1 VIAAALPARKAAP
14 LPETEEAAP
23 AATPAGTAK
32 TAPGPSAAD
41 APGTARKPPARPE
54 PSVASGAAP
63 IGKPLEDCRSGL
75 LRQRSRDALAACRQV
90 FAGDPHSADAMVLLA
105 RADLLAGRAT
115 ETLQL
120 ARRAVVANP
129 RHADAYLLIGTV
141 EQTEGRRQEARS
153 AYQTY
158 LELAPLGAHASDV
171 RAILRTL

>member
-1 VIAAALPARKAAP
+1 VPGEKPAVADATP
-14 LPETEEAAP
+14 P
-23 AATPAGTAK
+23 AAVPHKTPAHPAADVGNA
-32 TAPGPSAAD
+32 TAPVGNH
-41 APGTARKPPARPE
+41 
-54 PSVASGAAP
+54 
-63 IGKPLEDCRSGL
+63 LQDCRAGL
-75 LRQRSRDALAACRQV
+75 IRQRSRDALAACRQV

-115 ETLQL
+115 ETLVL